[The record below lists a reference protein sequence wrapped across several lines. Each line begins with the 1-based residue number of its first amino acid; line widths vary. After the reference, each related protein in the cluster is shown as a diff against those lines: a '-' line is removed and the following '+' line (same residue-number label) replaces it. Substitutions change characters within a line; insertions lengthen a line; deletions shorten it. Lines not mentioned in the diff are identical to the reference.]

1 MVLYVHT
8 IQSSSPNEALQE
20 RYFTSGE
27 QAQHDLATCGSKSS
41 FAQRYVVILEE
52 LRKEAQAALQRRR
65 NGEKNSGPS
74 RGSIGGVRPLSTIA
88 AKHIKSKGTE
98 ESETTCLEPYGDRE
112 TAHPQIDTMQ
122 LSPGAIATSQ
132 LQLPETGD
140 VWIENLLGDGSP
152 DSYVAELTG
161 WGEFD
166 CLASTGLGDFSNLF
180 PPANL
185 DEYS

>member
-8 IQSSSPNEALQE
+8 IQSSSPYDASQE
-20 RYFTSGE
+20 RYFTSGK

-65 NGEKNSGPS
+65 KGEKNSGTS
-74 RGSIGGVRPLSTIA
+74 RGSADGARSLSSMAVKYIKPKVTEGGATI
-88 AKHIKSKGTE
+88 SL
-98 ESETTCLEPYGDRE
+98 ESSSGRE
-112 TAHPQIDTMQ
+112 LANPQPNPMQ
-122 LSPGAIATSQ
+122 LSPSLIANSQ

-180 PPANL
+180 PPSTL